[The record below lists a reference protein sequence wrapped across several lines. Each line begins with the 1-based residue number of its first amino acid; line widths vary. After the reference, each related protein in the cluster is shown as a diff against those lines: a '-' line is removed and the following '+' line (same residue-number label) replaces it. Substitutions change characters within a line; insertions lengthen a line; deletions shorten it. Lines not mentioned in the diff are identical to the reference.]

1 MNSTI
6 IPKRIVQ
13 TGPNKMQPLKTR
25 VMTST
30 VQRLHPDFDYDF
42 YDNQRVE
49 QFIDEYF
56 PQYRSL
62 FQDYQFP
69 IQRYDLFRY
78 LVIFQFGGFYFDLDV
93 LLAESVHALL
103 EQKCIFPFEGLTLSH
118 YLADDLRM
126 NWEIG
131 NYGFGSAPGHPFL
144 KAVIDNC
151 VKAASDHQWARA
163 MMRGTPAFARDQY
176 WILNTTGPGLLSR
189 TLAERPDLTDD
200 VTVLIPES
208 IYDTSTWNCFGSFG
222 VHLMSGSWRPQTT
235 RVRRWLARSSETS
248 RQEQVLKKK
257 EQIEDTRS
265 ACRTITWK
273 AEHGFMINAL
283 EPRPLVSILIPAFN
297 AQETVSHTLRSAL
310 NQTWKNIETIIV
322 DDGSADATVKIA
334 ESFRS
339 KGVKVFHQDRGG
351 AAAARNKA
359 LSHASGDY
367 IQWLDADDLLAP
379 NKILLQIQALP
390 DQRKRTLLSSAWGS
404 FLHRTSHAQFAP
416 SGLWQNL
423 KPVEWLFC
431 KMDQNVYMQ
440 TGSWLVTRELTEA
453 AGPWDTRLLSDD
465 DGEYFCRVLLASDG
479 VHFVP
484 GAKIYYRSPGM
495 AFGGLSCVGLS
506 DRKLEAHW
514 LSMKLHIDYL
524 RSLEDSERVHR
535 ACINFLQ
542 ASMLYFYPERSDIV
556 EQSQRLAAE
565 LGGSVY
571 PPNLSWKYSW
581 IKELFGW
588 KCAKRGRELLLKARW
603 SMTRRVDRFLSSL
616 SRRGLV
622 ED

>member
-1 MNSTI
+1 MNSTN
-6 IPKRIVQ
+6 IPKRIIQ
-13 TGPNKMQPLKTR
+13 TGRYRMQPLKTR

-30 VQRLHPDFDYDF
+30 VQRLHPDFEYDF
-42 YDNQRVE
+42 YDDQRVE
-49 QFIDEYF
+49 LFIDEYF

-62 FQDYQFP
+62 FHDYPFP

-78 LVIFQFGGFYFDLDV
+78 LVVFQFGGFYFDLDV

-103 EQKCIFPFEGLTLSH
+103 EQKCIFPFEGLTLSD
-118 YLADDLRM
+118 YLANDLRM
-126 NWEIG
+126 KWEIG

-151 VKAASDHQWARA
+151 VKAASNRQWAGA

-208 IYDTSTWNCFGSFG
+208 IYDTSTWNCFGNFG
-222 VHLMSGSWRPQTT
+222 VHLMLGSWRPQST
-235 RVRRWLARSSETS
+235 RMRRWLARSSEAS
-248 RQEQVLKKK
+248 RQDHVLKKK

-297 AQETVSHTLRSAL
+297 AQETISHTLRSAL

-322 DDGSADATVKIA
+322 DDGSADATAKIA

-339 KGVKVFHQDRGG
+339 KGVKVFRQDRGG

-379 NKILLQIQALP
+379 NKISLQIQAFP

-404 FLHRTSHAQFAP
+404 FLHRTSHAQFTP

-453 AGPWDTRLLSDD
+453 AGSWDTRLLSDD
-465 DGEYFCRVLLASDG
+465 DGEYFCRALLASDG

-506 DRKLEAHW
+506 DQKLEAHW